1 MEIDGKCAIELLEI
15 YKYLDD
21 DLKSKFS
28 KELID
33 YLNSI
38 KDDSYHF
45 EINKNIPLYEN
56 NFREDTILEL
66 MKIITN

>member
-21 DLKSKFS
+21 ELKKKFNS
-28 KELID
+28 EYID